1 MNSLLLSILA
11 IQCSIFFAPSAK
23 AVKNNTNLKIGPFF
37 RYGLTVFTL
46 LLIFLHGYRW
56 LTMIGYALL
65 LTIIHLVI
73 IFQVGLIN
81 RIRSRGLKIFNF
93 VFEQI
98 LYLLSTGIVWSWF
111 DLQASPAIL
120 SFYGS
125 VIPVRVFPS
134 LGGFANQVA
143 NLVPE
148 RFLLGAIC
156 YLFICFGGSDLIE
169 KFLFWLRNQE
179 EVIEAKTDRAG
190 KWIGILERL
199 IVLTLM
205 LNNALDSVAFI
216 LTAKSIARFN
226 ELKNKDFAE
235 YYLIGTLASITL
247 AICGG
252 FFLNYLLTTILSV

>member
-11 IQCSIFFAPSAK
+11 IQCSVFLAPSAK
-23 AVKNNTNLKIGPFF
+23 AVKNNSNLKLGSFL
-37 RYGLTVFTL
+37 RYGLTVFSSL
-46 LLIFLHGYRW
+46 LMFLHGYRW
-56 LTMIGYALL
+56 LTLIGYTLL

-73 IFQVGLIN
+73 VFQVGLLN
-81 RIRSRGLKIFNF
+81 RIKSRGIKIISFI
-93 VFEQI
+93 FEHI
-98 LYLLSTGIVWSWF
+98 LYLISTGIVWSWF
-111 DLQASPAIL
+111 DLQASPSVL
-120 SFYGS
+120 SFYES
-125 VIPVRVFPS
+125 VIPVTALPS
-134 LGGFANQVA
+134 LGGLANKVGK
-143 NLVPE
+143 LVPE
-148 RFLLGAIC
+148 RFLMGAIC

-179 EVIEAKTDRAG
+179 EVIEAKIDRAG

-226 ELKNKDFAE
+226 ELRNKDFAE

-252 FFLNYLLTTILSV
+252 FMLNYLLTMST